1 MKQTLGFPQIPKKC
15 PGSPQLVQPDF
26 VAEEV
31 VEEVGDVGEG
41 DVHPD

>member
-1 MKQTLGFPQIPKKC
+1 MGHHSFSAAPASSVVL
-15 PGSPQLVQPDF
+15 LVQPDF